1 MEIEAQKMSKQLIL
15 FDLDDTLVHCNI
27 YFEQVLNK
35 FCHQMIENFGSALIN
50 EEQIKKKQQEID
62 LIGVEQLGFT
72 LDHFPQSLVDTY
84 TYLCELFG
92 ERPAE
97 NMIEMIRALGQ
108 SVYHL
113 DIEPYP
119 HMIETLNCLKKS
131 GHTLFLY
138 TGGVTE
144 VQFRKINQ
152 LGLEYF
158 FENRIHVARHKTVEE
173 MDRLLHRI
181 HADRSNT
188 WMIGN
193 SLRTDIV
200 PALESGIHAIF
211 IPADN
216 EWNYNIVEVKTEP
229 AGAYLTIDSLIQV
242 PDAITSYLE
251 KR

>member
-1 MEIEAQKMSKQLIL
+1 
-15 FDLDDTLVHCNI
+15 
-27 YFEQVLNK
+27 
-35 FCHQMIENFGSALIN
+35 MIERFGSKRIN
-50 EEQIKKKQQEID
+50 EEQIRKKQQEID

-84 TYLCELFG
+84 LFLCDLYNEM
-92 ERPAE
+92 PE
-97 NMIEMIRALGQ
+97 NETKEKLRLLGQ
-108 SVYHL
+108 SVYHM
-113 DIEPYP
+113 DIEAYP
-119 HMIETLNCLKKS
+119 DMVETLNQLKQS
-131 GHTLFLY
+131 GHILFLY

-158 FENRIHVARHKTVEE
+158 FENRIHVARHKTIEE

-181 HADRSNT
+181 QADRSNT

-229 AGAYLTIDSLIQV
+229 AGAYLTISSLNQV
-242 PDAITSYLE
+242 PNAINAYL
-251 KR
+251 KNR

>member
-1 MEIEAQKMSKQLIL
+1 MNKQLII

-27 YFEQVLNK
+27 YFEKVLNQ
-35 FCHQMIENFGSALIN
+35 FCSQMIILFGDMLIK
-50 EEQIKKKQQEID
+50 EEKIKQKQQEID
-62 LIGVEQLGFT
+62 LIGVEKHGFT

-84 TYLCELFG
+84 LFLCNLYNKLPTVET
-92 ERPAE
+92 EDE
-97 NMIEMIRALGQ
+97 IRLLGQ
-108 SVYHL
+108 SVYHMK
-113 DIEPYP
+113 IEPYP
-119 HMIETLNCLKKS
+119 DMVETLNRLKKT

-158 FENRIHVARHKTVEE
+158 FENRIHVARHKTIEE
-173 MDRLLHRI
+173 MERLLHRI

-229 AGAYLTIDSLIQV
+229 AGAYLTIGSLIQV
-242 PDAITSYLE
+242 PDAIRHYLE
-251 KR
+251 NR